1 MNRTYRRKLMSRNR
15 EFRKIVLCVGLE
27 MAALMGAP
35 LRPEELAGMFR
46 GKRQAGIESSVRK
59 DSEDPGTS
67 PGPGLKQRVSARHIA
82 DHGELLS

>member
-1 MNRTYRRKLMSRNR
+1 MSRNR

-35 LRPEELAGMFR
+35 LRPEELADLFH
-46 GKRQAGIESSVRK
+46 GKKQAGIESSVRK
-59 DSEDPGTS
+59 DGEDPGTS
-67 PGPGLKQRVSARHIA
+67 PGSGMKQRVTARRIA